1 MQKQK
6 IQVWD
11 LPIRLFHWLLV
22 ITIALSYLTIQIGGT
37 WTDWHARL
45 GALALGLIVF
55 RLLWGFIGNKQA
67 RFSQFFPTPTRLIQ
81 YFKGQWQGV
90 GHSPLGG
97 LAVFALLGL
106 TGVVVLTGLF
116 ANDDITLFGP
126 LYPLI
131 DQSLS
136 DWMTGIHTIAFNA
149 LLMVIALHLL
159 AIAFYCL
166 VKKNNLIK
174 PMLTG
179 INEVETPHPIEHE
192 QIKTQTKPAYFFIS
206 VALALIIVW
215 LTFGN
220 MLTDLLAAKPPPPAP
235 SSQSQW

>member
-6 IQVWD
+6 IQIWD

-22 ITIALSYLTIQIGGT
+22 ITIALSYLTIEIGGA
-37 WTDWHARL
+37 WADWHARL

-55 RLLWGFIGNKQA
+55 RVLWGFFGNQQA
-67 RFSQFFPTPTRLIQ
+67 RFSQFFPTPSRLIQ

-106 TGVVVLTGLF
+106 TGIVVVTGLF

-131 DQSLS
+131 NQSLS
-136 DWMTGIHTIAFNA
+136 DWMTGIHAIAFNA
-149 LLMVIALHLL
+149 LLIFIALHLL
-159 AIAFYCL
+159 AIAFYWF

-179 INEVETPHPIEHE
+179 KKDL
-192 QIKTQTKPAYFFIS
+192 QISHQTAQPKTKPAYFFIS
-206 VALALIIVW
+206 IALALLIVW

-220 MLTDLLAAKPPPPAP
+220 VLTDLLATKPTAQVP
-235 SSQSQW
+235 SSQNQW

>member
-6 IQVWD
+6 IQIWD

-22 ITIALSYLTIQIGGT
+22 ITIALSYLTIEIGGI
-37 WTDWHARL
+37 WADWHARL

-55 RLLWGFIGNKQA
+55 RVLWGFFGNKQA
-67 RFSQFFPTPTRLIQ
+67 RFSQFFPTPSRLIQ
-81 YFKGQWQGV
+81 YFKGQWQGL
-90 GHSPLGG
+90 GHSPLGA

-106 TGVVVLTGLF
+106 TGVVVITGLF

-136 DWMTGIHTIAFNA
+136 DWMTGIHAIAFNA
-149 LLMVIALHLL
+149 LLTVIGLHLL
-159 AIAFYCL
+159 AIFFYWL

-179 INEVETPHPIEHE
+179 KKYLEIHHHTD
-192 QIKTQTKPAYFFIS
+192 QTKAEAKPVYFFIS
-206 VALALIIVW
+206 IALTLLVVW

-220 MLTDLLAAKPPPPAP
+220 VLTDLLATKPVPQAP

>member
-6 IQVWD
+6 IQIWD

-22 ITIALSYLTIQIGGT
+22 ITIALSYLTIEIGGV
-37 WTDWHARL
+37 WADWHARL

-55 RLLWGFIGNKQA
+55 RVLWGFFGNKQA
-67 RFSQFFPTPTRLIQ
+67 RFSQFFPTPSRLIQ
-81 YFKGQWQGV
+81 YFKGQWQGL
-90 GHSPLGG
+90 GHSPLGA
-97 LAVFALLGL
+97 LAVFSLLGL
-106 TGVVVLTGLF
+106 TGVVVITGLF

-136 DWMTGIHTIAFNA
+136 DWMTGIHAIAFNA
-149 LLMVIALHLL
+149 LLMVIGLHLL
-159 AIAFYCL
+159 AIFFYWL
-166 VKKNNLIK
+166 VKKNNLVK

-179 INEVETPHPIEHE
+179 KKDLEINHPTD
-192 QIKTQTKPAYFFIS
+192 QIKTEAKPAYFFIS
-206 VALALIIVW
+206 IALTLLVVW

-220 MLTDLLAAKPPPPAP
+220 VLTDLLATKPVPQAP